1 MGPWSP
7 FPGETRSFLERKTP
21 ARRRSGAEGRAVR
34 AGTAHHHAAARVVR
48 DGDVAAQHLRA
59 VTHELHSHAVAGVSF
74 IETPTVVL
82 DGQRQGTFCRGELD
96 RDLRDPAVADRVG
109 ECLLGNAV

>member
-34 AGTAHHHAAARVVR
+34 AGTAHHHAAALVVR

-59 VTHELHSHAVAGVSF
+59 VTHEFHPHAVAGVSF

-82 DGQRQGTFCRGELD
+82 DGEGQRAFCRGEVD
-96 RDLRDPAVADRVG
+96 ADLRDPAVADRVG
-109 ECLLGNAV
+109 EGLLGDPV